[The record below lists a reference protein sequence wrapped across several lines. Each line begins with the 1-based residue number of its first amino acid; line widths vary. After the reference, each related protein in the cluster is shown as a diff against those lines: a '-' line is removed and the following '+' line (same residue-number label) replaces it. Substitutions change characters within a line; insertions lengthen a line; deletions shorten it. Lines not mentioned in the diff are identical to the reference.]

1 MSLELSKYFQTHAE
15 KAIAK
20 MKAGVLAISYYERI
34 KWRLQHKEDLSG
46 ELPLIAKVGPAG
58 TMAVVKEAIADYQSQ
73 INTAW
78 NLSPKLQEFV
88 KQKITLIVN
97 EREHLPRADVTY
109 QFKSPAGVVKV
120 RITTA
125 GETFK
130 LGINAGKNPMAAQ
143 MACIEFEKQLSF
155 IALTTRTV

>member
-1 MSLELSKYFQTHAE
+1 MGQFMFSLVDPHINRRRAVAAPANKSFLKVIDRGRHYKNSHRSGSKFFLKINTSLN
-15 KAIAK
+15 IN
-20 MKAGVLAISYYERI
+20 I
-34 KWRLQHKEDLSG
+34 KED
-46 ELPLIAKVGPAG
+46 
-58 TMAVVKEAIADYQSQ
+58 IADYQSQ

-88 KQKITLIVN
+88 KQKISLIVN